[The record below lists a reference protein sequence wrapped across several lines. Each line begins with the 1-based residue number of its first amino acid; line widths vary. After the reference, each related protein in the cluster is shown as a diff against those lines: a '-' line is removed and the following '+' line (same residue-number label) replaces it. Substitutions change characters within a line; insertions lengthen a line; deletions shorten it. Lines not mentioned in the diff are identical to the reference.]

1 MHEVPPRHE
10 PVKYLP
16 QRLYEFSR
24 RYSALLQT
32 AAPDPSL
39 GLTTLLQELSR
50 LLHGIF
56 DFNFISYSL
65 ADSSL
70 NLLQLHILDTN
81 GALEKPIEL
90 AIDNSA
96 AGWVW
101 SAMGSS
107 RGGGLGGRAPAR
119 NRGWFPRPC

>member
-32 AAPDPSL
+32 AVPDPSL
-39 GLTTLLQELSR
+39 GLPTLLQELSR

-70 NLLQLHILDTN
+70 KVSQLHILDTN

-90 AIDNSA
+90 SQLSTVLRSVS
-96 AGWVW
+96 GVYQL
-101 SAMGSS
+101 SELEKLSS
-107 RGGGLGGRAPAR
+107 VG
-119 NRGWFPRPC
+119 